1 MHRLYQLKKVQKL
14 LLATNNPGKFRE
26 LKEILP
32 KKIKYFK
39 PKDFR
44 LREPIEN
51 GKTFKSNAKIKSLY
65 AAKRTGLVCVSDDS
79 GLEVDALSK
88 KPGIYSAR
96 WAGPTKNFDIAIKK
110 VFNLLNK
117 KKKLNSKAR
126 FICVISIAFPDGKSF
141 EFQGKVEGHISF
153 PARGTKGFGYDP
165 IFIPKGEKK
174 TFAQIG
180 KLKKNKISHRYDAFM
195 KIKKYFKF
203 S

>member
-65 AAKRTGLVCVSDDS
+65 AAKRTGLVCISDDS

-126 FICVISIAFPDGKSF
+126 FICAISIAFPDGKSF

-153 PARGTKGFGYDP
+153 PARGKKGFGYDP

>member
-32 KKIKYFK
+32 KKIKYLK
-39 PKDFR
+39 PKDFK
-44 LREPIEN
+44 LREPVEN

-65 AAKRTGLVCVSDDS
+65 AAKRTGLVCISDDS

-96 WAGPTKNFDIAIKK
+96 WAGPSKNFDIAIKK

-117 KKKLNSKAR
+117 KKKLKSKAR
-126 FICVISIAFPDGKSF
+126 FICAISIAFPDGKSF

-153 PARGTKGFGYDP
+153 PAKGRKGFGYDP

-180 KLKKNKISHRYDAFM
+180 KLKKNKISHRYDAFT

>member
-1 MHRLYQLKKVQKL
+1 MHRLYQLKKVKKI

-32 KKIKYFK
+32 KKIKYYK
-39 PKDFR
+39 PKNFK
-44 LREPIEN
+44 LNEPIEN

-65 AAKRTGLVCVSDDS
+65 AAKRTGLVCMSDDS

-96 WAGPTKNFDIAIKK
+96 WAGPTKDFNIAISK
-110 VFNLLNK
+110 VFNLLSK

-126 FICVISIAFPDGKSF
+126 FVCAVSIAFPYGKSF

-153 PARGTKGFGYDP
+153 PARGNKGFGYDP
-165 IFIPKGEKK
+165 IFVPKGENK

-180 KLKKNKISHRYDAFM
+180 KVKKNRMSHRFNAFL

>member
-1 MHRLYQLKKVQKL
+1 VHRLYQLKKVKKI

-32 KKIKYFK
+32 KKIKYYK
-39 PKDFR
+39 PKNFK
-44 LREPIEN
+44 LNEPIEN

-65 AAKRTGLVCVSDDS
+65 AAKRTGLVCISDDS

-96 WAGPTKNFDIAIKK
+96 WAGPTKDFNIAISR
-110 VFNLLNK
+110 VFNLLSK

-126 FICVISIAFPDGKSF
+126 FVCAISIAFPDGKSF

-153 PARGTKGFGYDP
+153 PARGNKGFGYDP
-165 IFIPKGEKK
+165 IFVPKDESK

-180 KLKKNKISHRYDAFM
+180 KVKKNRMSHRFNAFL

>member
-126 FICVISIAFPDGKSF
+126 FICAISIAFPDGKSF

-153 PARGTKGFGYDP
+153 PARGKKGFGYDP

>member
-44 LREPIEN
+44 LREPVEN

-65 AAKRTGLVCVSDDS
+65 AAKRAGLVCISDDS
-79 GLEVDALSK
+79 GLEVDALGK

-126 FICVISIAFPDGKSF
+126 FICAISIAFPDGKSF

-153 PARGTKGFGYDP
+153 PARGRKGFGYDP

-174 TFAQIG
+174 TFAQIE

>member
-1 MHRLYQLKKVQKL
+1 MHRLYQLKKVKKI

-32 KKIKYFK
+32 KKIKYYK
-39 PKDFR
+39 PKNFK
-44 LREPIEN
+44 LNEPIEN

-65 AAKRTGLVCVSDDS
+65 AAKRTGLVCISDDS
-79 GLEVDALSK
+79 GIEVDALSK

-96 WAGPTKNFDIAIKK
+96 WAGPTKDFNIAISR
-110 VFNLLNK
+110 VFNFLSK

-126 FICVISIAFPDGKSF
+126 FVCAISIAFPDGKSF

-153 PARGTKGFGYDP
+153 PARGNKGFGYDP
-165 IFIPKGEKK
+165 IFVPKGENK

-180 KLKKNKISHRYDAFM
+180 KVKKNRMSHRFNAFL

>member
-44 LREPIEN
+44 LREPVEN

-65 AAKRTGLVCVSDDS
+65 AAKRTGLVCISDDS

-110 VFNLLNK
+110 VFNLLYK

-126 FICVISIAFPDGKSF
+126 FICAISIAFPDGKSF

-153 PARGTKGFGYDP
+153 PARGKKGFGYDP
-165 IFIPKGEKK
+165 IFISKGEKK

>member
-44 LREPIEN
+44 LREPVEN

-65 AAKRTGLVCVSDDS
+65 AAKRTGLVCISDDS

-110 VFNLLNK
+110 VFNLLK
-117 KKKLNSKAR
+117 KKKK
-126 FICVISIAFPDGKSF
+126 
-141 EFQGKVEGHISF
+141 
-153 PARGTKGFGYDP
+153 
-165 IFIPKGEKK
+165 
-174 TFAQIG
+174 
-180 KLKKNKISHRYDAFM
+180 
-195 KIKKYFKF
+195 KIKFK

>member
-1 MHRLYQLKKVQKL
+1 MHRLYQLKKVKKI

-32 KKIKYFK
+32 KKIKYYK
-39 PKDFR
+39 PKNFK
-44 LREPIEN
+44 LNEPIES

-65 AAKRTGLVCVSDDS
+65 AAKRTGLVCISDDS

-96 WAGPTKNFDIAIKK
+96 WAGPTKDFNIAISR
-110 VFNLLNK
+110 VFNLLSK

-126 FICVISIAFPDGKSF
+126 FVCAISIAFPDGKSF

-153 PARGTKGFGYDP
+153 PARGNKGFGYDP
-165 IFIPKGEKK
+165 IFVPKGENK

-180 KLKKNKISHRYDAFM
+180 KVKKNRMSHRFNAFS

>member
-1 MHRLYQLKKVQKL
+1 MHRLFELKKVKKI

-32 KKIKYFK
+32 KKIKYYK
-39 PKDFR
+39 PKNFK
-44 LREPIEN
+44 LNEPIEN

-65 AAKRTGLVCVSDDS
+65 AAKRTGLVCISDDS

-96 WAGPTKNFDIAIKK
+96 WAGPTKDFNIAISR
-110 VFNLLNK
+110 VFNLLSK

-126 FICVISIAFPDGKSF
+126 FVCAISIAFPDGKSF

-153 PARGTKGFGYDP
+153 PARGNKGFGYDP
-165 IFIPKGEKK
+165 IFVPKGENK

-180 KLKKNKISHRYDAFM
+180 KVKKNRMSHRFNAFL

>member
-1 MHRLYQLKKVQKL
+1 VHRLYQLKKVQKL

-126 FICVISIAFPDGKSF
+126 FICAISIAFPDGKSF
-141 EFQGKVEGHISF
+141 EFQGKVEGYISF
-153 PARGTKGFGYDP
+153 PTREKKGFGYDQ

-174 TFAQIG
+174 TFAQIS

>member
-44 LREPIEN
+44 LREPVEN

-65 AAKRTGLVCVSDDS
+65 AAKRTGLVCISDDS

-126 FICVISIAFPDGKSF
+126 FICAISIAFPDGKSF

-153 PARGTKGFGYDP
+153 PARGKKGFGYDP

>member
-44 LREPIEN
+44 LREPVEN

-79 GLEVDALSK
+79 GLEVDALKK

-96 WAGPTKNFDIAIKK
+96 WAGPTKNFDVAIKK

-126 FICVISIAFPDGKSF
+126 FICAISIAFPDGKSF

-153 PARGTKGFGYDP
+153 PARGKKGFGYDP
-165 IFIPKGEKK
+165 IFIPKGKKK

>member
-44 LREPIEN
+44 LREPVEN

-126 FICVISIAFPDGKSF
+126 FICAISIAFPDGKSF

-153 PARGTKGFGYDP
+153 PARGKKGFGYDP

>member
-44 LREPIEN
+44 LREPVEN

-126 FICVISIAFPDGKSF
+126 FICAISIAFPDGKSF
-141 EFQGKVEGHISF
+141 EFQGKVDGNISF
-153 PARGTKGFGYDP
+153 PARGKKGFGYDP

>member
-14 LLATNNPGKFRE
+14 LLATNNLGKFRE

-44 LREPIEN
+44 LREPVEN

-65 AAKRTGLVCVSDDS
+65 AAKRTGLVCISDDS

-126 FICVISIAFPDGKSF
+126 FICAISIAFPDGKSF

-153 PARGTKGFGYDP
+153 PAKGRKGFGYDP

-180 KLKKNKISHRYDAFM
+180 KLKKNKISHRYDAFA

>member
-44 LREPIEN
+44 LREPVEN
-51 GKTFKSNAKIKSLY
+51 GKTFKSNAKIKSLF
-65 AAKRTGLVCVSDDS
+65 AAKRTGLVCISDDS

-126 FICVISIAFPDGKSF
+126 FICAISIAFPDGKSF
-141 EFQGKVEGHISF
+141 EFQGKVEGCISF
-153 PARGTKGFGYDP
+153 PPRGKKGFGYDP
-165 IFIPKGEKK
+165 IFISKGEKK

-180 KLKKNKISHRYDAFM
+180 KLKKNKISHRYDAFT

>member
-44 LREPIEN
+44 LREPVEN

-126 FICVISIAFPDGKSF
+126 FICAISIAFPDGKSF
-141 EFQGKVEGHISF
+141 EFQGKVEGYISF
-153 PARGTKGFGYDP
+153 PARGKGGFGYDP

-180 KLKKNKISHRYDAFM
+180 KLKKNKISHRYDAFT

>member
-1 MHRLYQLKKVQKL
+1 MHRLYQLKKVKKI
-14 LLATNNPGKFRE
+14 LLATNNLGKFRE

-32 KKIKYFK
+32 KKIKYYK
-39 PKDFR
+39 PKNFK
-44 LREPIEN
+44 LNEPIES

-65 AAKRTGLVCVSDDS
+65 AAKRTGLVCISDDS

-96 WAGPTKNFDIAIKK
+96 WAGPTKDFNIAISR
-110 VFNLLNK
+110 VFNLLSK

-126 FICVISIAFPDGKSF
+126 FVCAISIAFPDGKSF

-153 PARGTKGFGYDP
+153 PARGNKGFGYDP
-165 IFIPKGEKK
+165 IFVPKGENK

-180 KLKKNKISHRYDAFM
+180 KVKKNRMSHRFNAFL

>member
-1 MHRLYQLKKVQKL
+1 VHRLYQLKKVKKI

-32 KKIKYFK
+32 KKIKYYK
-39 PKDFR
+39 PKNFK
-44 LREPIEN
+44 LNEPIEN

-65 AAKRTGLVCVSDDS
+65 AAKRTGLVCISDDS

-96 WAGPTKNFDIAIKK
+96 WAGPTKDFNIAISR
-110 VFNLLNK
+110 VFNLLSK

-126 FICVISIAFPDGKSF
+126 FVCAISIAFPDGKSF

-153 PARGTKGFGYDP
+153 PARGNKGFGYDP
-165 IFIPKGEKK
+165 IFVPKGENK
-174 TFAQIG
+174 TFAQFG
-180 KLKKNKISHRYDAFM
+180 KVKKNRMSHRFNAFL